1 MLRIEIEDVI
11 YLKEFKISFTVFDEK
26 HKNIFSLDKVPLSK
40 GIGAINGFATKKIG
54 VEKKKP
60 RDMFGDFG
68 L

>member
-1 MLRIEIEDVI
+1 M
-11 YLKEFKISFTVFDEK
+11 YLEEFKISFTVFDGK
-26 HKNIFSLDKVPLSK
+26 HKRIFSLDKVPLGK

-60 RDMFGDFG
+60 RNMFGDFG

>member
-1 MLRIEIEDVI
+1 M
-11 YLKEFKISFTVFDEK
+11 FDEK
-26 HKNIFSLDKVPLSK
+26 HKRIFSLDKVPLSK